1 MKDMILPRPKIFLLA
16 ILTLFLFLSFTFTAP
31 AHAAVDWGTVS
42 GCTESGVATI
52 KGLECAFSNFV
63 SVILAFAGIVL
74 FIMFVVGGFRYLTS
88 GGDPKAIEA
97 AKGTLTQ
104 AIVGLVILVLAFLIL
119 KLIET
124 ITNVPVTQFKVTQ

>member
-1 MKDMILPRPKIFLLA
+1 MKELLPAPVKTLTPA
-16 ILTLFLFLSFTFTAP
+16 ILLLVFFFANISPVYAAQDWANTAGC
-31 AHAAVDWGTVS
+31 AVN
-42 GCTESGVATI
+42 EVATI
-52 KGLECAFSNFV
+52 KGFECLFSNFI

-74 FIMFVVGGFRYLTS
+74 FIMLVTGGFRYLVS
-88 GGDPKAIEA
+88 GGDPKAVEA

-124 ITNVPVTQFKVTQ
+124 ITGVPITQFRVTQ